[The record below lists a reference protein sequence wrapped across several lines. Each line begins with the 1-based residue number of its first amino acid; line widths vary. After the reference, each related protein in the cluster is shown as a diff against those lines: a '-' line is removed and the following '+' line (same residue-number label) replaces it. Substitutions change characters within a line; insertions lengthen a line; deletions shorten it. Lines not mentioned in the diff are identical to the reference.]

1 MAQINNP
8 RKSFQFSI
16 FIQGIAPFLVQSVKL
31 PDVEIETD
39 EHGDTN
45 HKIKTG
51 GMVSYGT
58 FSISK
63 ICAAEPLSDNEVWVW
78 TNSIQNVYTGG
89 GLLPSQYKR
98 AVLVEQYAPDGV
110 TVLKRWTLQGSW
122 PKRINGVEFNRAQSG
137 NTIESIEFE
146 IDRMQ
151 QV

>member
-1 MAQINNP
+1 MAKVNNP

-16 FIQGIAPFLVQSVKL
+16 IIQGIAPFLVQSVKL
-31 PDVEIETD
+31 PDVDIETD

-45 HKIKTG
+45 YKVKTG

-58 FSISK
+58 LSVSK
-63 ICAAEPLSDNEVWVW
+63 ICDGAPLVDNEIW
-78 TNSIQNVYTGG
+78 TWNNSIQNVYTGG
-89 GLLPSQYKR
+89 GLVPLAYKR
-98 AVLVEQYAPDGV
+98 AVMVEQYAHDGV
-110 TVLKRWTLQGSW
+110 TVLKRWTYEGAW

-151 QV
+151 SV

>member
-63 ICAAEPLSDNEVWVW
+63 ICAAEPLTDNEVWVW
-78 TNSIQNVYTGG
+78 NNSIQNVYTGG

-137 NTIESIEFE
+137 NTIESIEVE